1 MKKEILVKS
10 AIASAIVAAT
20 TVTTIADATVYGR
33 FRGVVNCSD
42 PAGGADTDC
51 GVQNNS
57 SRFGIKASHKI
68 NDGLTAFGK
77 YEFGVNIDDNTGVSG
92 RQAYVGLKG
101 GFGEVSLGERI
112 TPMYSHV
119 EGPFDSANFYGTGG
133 AGVEQH
139 IDFRRAD
146 TLNYKNK
153 FGPASM
159 HVMLGAADGDAGSD
173 FLDSYEIAGS
183 MKAGIVKLGLGYQDI
198 KDVRSQWGIAA
209 TAPFGNHSVSV
220 GYVDRSNDTGADS
233 SGISLNGKIGLGG
246 GKNIQIGYGET
257 DVDGAGALDND
268 AVSVEYQHRMS
279 KGFQWFAGMSQS
291 DTGAAGDSKSKNY
304 GAGIRYD
311 F

>member
-33 FRGVVNCSD
+33 FRGVVNCAD
-42 PAGGADTDC
+42 PAVGDTDC

-77 YEFGVNIDDNTGVSG
+77 YEFGVNINDNVGVSG

-112 TPMYSHV
+112 TPSYSHV
-119 EGPFDSANFYGTGG
+119 ESMFDTSNFYGEGG

-139 IDFRRAD
+139 IPFRRAN

-153 FGPASM
+153 FGAAGV
-159 HVMLGAADGDAGSD
+159 HVQLGHDRNDPDSD
-173 FLDSYEIAGS
+173 FLDSFEVAGS
-183 MKAGIVKLGLGYQDI
+183 MKAGIAKIGIGYLDT
-198 KDVRSQWGIAA
+198 KDVLSQWAIGAM
-209 TAPFGNHSVSV
+209 APIGNHSIAV
-220 GYVDRSNDTGADS
+220 GYVDRSNDLGADS
-233 SGISLNGKIGLGG
+233 DGLSVQGKVGLGG
-246 GKNIQIGYGET
+246 GKNIQIGWGKT
-257 DVDGAGALDND
+257 DVEGGAEND
-268 AVSVEYQHRMS
+268 SIGIEYQHRMS
-279 KGFQWFAGMSQS
+279 KGFQWFAGMNQN
-291 DTGAAGDSKSKNY
+291 DNGAAINSKSKNY